1 MLVCLNVKDRLMVGV
16 IGISRCWVVC
26 AVVAGAI
33 VLAVVGCTPGSANG
47 AAPAGGPAK
56 QAAPVKIAAVTERV
70 MPVQVLVP
78 GAVQPIHSVQVKAQ
92 VSGVMTDVLFNEGDV
107 VTTGQLL
114 FVIDKRPY
122 EVALRQ
128 AKANLAKAQALLQQA
143 KANVSR
149 DKAQALNAKAVLER
163 EQQLLGK
170 GMTSEEKFDQAKANA
185 DAAQAAVAA
194 DDAGIQSATEALAVS
209 SAEVDQAQL
218 QLEYCEIKSPL
229 DGKTGAVAFKKG
241 NLVKANY
248 TAALVA
254 INQIKP
260 IYVAFT
266 VTEKELPDIQ
276 RFQAQGP
283 LSVRAIIPEDTQG
296 LVTGKLTFIDNTV
309 DAGSIAMKATFDNGD
324 GRLWPGQYVRVTLV
338 VTTQDNAVVAPVA
351 AILNGQQ
358 GSYTYVVNAD
368 MKAEM
373 RKVVTGQTV
382 DGFTVVQEG
391 LKPDEKVVTDG
402 QLRLTDGAPVVI
414 ADDEPKG
421 ESPSS

>member
-1 MLVCLNVKDRLMVGV
+1 M
-16 IGISRCWVVC
+16 
-26 AVVAGAI
+26 
-33 VLAVVGCTPGSANG
+33 VLAVAGCTPGAAKE

-56 QAAPVKIAAVTERV
+56 QAPPVRIAAVTERV

-78 GAVQPIHSVQVKAQ
+78 GAVQPIHSVEVKAQ
-92 VSGVMTDVLFNEGDV
+92 VSGIMTDVLFNEGDV
-107 VTTGQLL
+107 VAMRQLL
-114 FVIDKRPY
+114 FVIDKRPH

-149 DKAQALNAKAVLER
+149 DKAQALNANAILER

-170 GMTSEEKFDQAKANA
+170 GMTSQEKFDQAKANA

-194 DDAGIQSATEALAVS
+194 DDAGIQSAAEALAVA

-229 DGKTGAVAFKKG
+229 DGKTGAIPFKKG
-241 NLVKANY
+241 NLVKAND
-248 TAALVA
+248 AAGLVV

-260 IYVAFT
+260 IYVAFA
-266 VTEKELPDIQ
+266 VSEKLLPDIQ
-276 RFQAQGP
+276 RYQAQAP
-283 LSVRAIIPEDTQG
+283 LSVQAIIPEDEQG
-296 LVTGKLTFIDNTV
+296 PVTGKLTFIDNTV
-309 DAGSIAMKATFDNGD
+309 DAGSIAMKATFDNED
-324 GRLWPGQYVRVTLV
+324 NRLWPGQYVRVILV
-338 VTTQDNAVVAPVA
+338 VTKLDNAVVAPA
-351 AILNGQQ
+351 SAILNGQQ
-358 GSYTYVVNAD
+358 GFYTYVINAD

-373 RKVVTGQTV
+373 RKVVTGETV

-402 QLRLTDGAPVVI
+402 QLRLTDGAAVVI
-414 ADDEPKG
+414 VDDERKG
-421 ESPSS
+421 EGPSA